1 MRRVLLPHV
10 VSEEPAPAGGVIRDF
25 AGHSMGTSWSA
36 RLVAAPDDA
45 CAHVRQGLQQQLD
58 AVVAEM
64 SHWEV
69 DSDLGRFNRA
79 EAGSWQQL
87 PPAFFDVLAFA
98 LDVARES
105 GRACDPCAGALVNL
119 WGFGPHGRFGQP
131 DFVPPSAEQIGAAL
145 ALQPALLDR
154 ESRRAWQPG
163 GVQLD
168 LSSVAKG
175 YSVDRLAY
183 YLKSQGYAHCLV
195 EVGGELRGAG
205 VKPDGQPWWV
215 ALEQV
220 IDTGARRPDES
231 ALETVSDAGSPQ
243 PDEGGAGRPDELALQ
258 LAADVDARQPDEL
271 VLALHGL
278 SVATSGDYR
287 RYFELDGRRYSHT
300 IDPRNGMPIANDL
313 ASVTVVHPQCMAADA
328 WSTALTVLGCEHGLR
343 LAERQGLAAR
353 FVVRQPDGGYT
364 EHMTTH
370 LRSMLDE

>member
-10 VSEEPAPAGGVIRDF
+10 VADEPAPAGGVIRDF
-25 AGHSMGTSWSA
+25 GGRSMGTRWSV
-36 RLVAAPDDA
+36 RLVAAPEDA
-45 CAHVRQGLQQQLD
+45 CAQLQQGLQQQLD

-64 SHWEV
+64 SHWES

-79 EAGSWQQL
+79 EAGSWRRL

-98 LDVARES
+98 LDVARAS
-105 GRACDPCAGALVNL
+105 GGAYDPCAGALVNL
-119 WGFGPHGRFGQP
+119 WGFGPHGRFDQP
-131 DFVPPSAEQIGAAL
+131 DFAPPSASEISAAL
-145 ALQPALLDR
+145 ASLASRPVLLER
-154 ESRRAWQPG
+154 EGRRALQPG

-168 LSSVAKG
+168 LSAVAKG
-175 YSVDRLAY
+175 YSVDRLAFF
-183 YLKSQGYAHCLV
+183 LKAQGYAHCLV

-220 IDTGARRPDES
+220 ADGADH
-231 ALETVSDAGSPQ
+231 AAPQ
-243 PDEGGAGRPDELALQ
+243 PE
-258 LAADVDARQPDEL
+258 EL

-300 IDPRNGMPIANDL
+300 IDPRSGMPIANDL

-343 LAERQGLAAR
+343 LAEQQGLAVRLVAR
-353 FVVRQPDGGYT
+353 RRDGGFT
-364 EHMTTH
+364 EHMSTH

>member
-10 VSEEPAPAGGVIRDF
+10 VADEPAPADGVIRDF
-25 AGHSMGTSWSA
+25 GGRSMGTGWSV
-36 RLVAAPDDA
+36 RLAAAPDDA
-45 CAHVRQGLQQQLD
+45 CARLQQGLQQQLD

-64 SHWEV
+64 SHWEQ

-79 EAGSWQQL
+79 EAGSWRQL

-98 LDVARES
+98 MEVARAS
-105 GRACDPCAGALVNL
+105 GGAYDPCAGALVNL
-119 WGFGPHGRFGQP
+119 WGFGPHGRFDQP
-131 DFVPPSAEQIGAAL
+131 DFAPPADAQIAAVRAAL
-145 ALQPALLDR
+145 AAHPVVLERDG
-154 ESRRAWQPG
+154 RRALQPG

-168 LSSVAKG
+168 LSAVAKG

-183 YLKSQGYAHCLV
+183 FLKSQGYAHYLV

-220 IDTGARRPDES
+220 D
-231 ALETVSDAGSPQ
+231 DA
-243 PDEGGAGRPDELALQ
+243 Q
-258 LAADVDARQPDEL
+258 LDEL

-278 SVATSGDYR
+278 AVATSGDYR
-287 RYFELDGRRYSHT
+287 RYFQLNGQRYSHT
-300 IDPRNGMPIANDL
+300 IDPRSGMPIANDL

-343 LAERQGLAAR
+343 LAEQQGLAAR
-353 FVVRQPDGGYT
+353 FVTRHRDGGFT
-364 EHMTTH
+364 EHMSTH